1 MTNPTESTVPDIPEE
16 ATHASSAASD
26 DAGEAPRIMQ
36 VAHDGRR
43 TALRV
48 VDAPVVVLTLAVTL
62 AFLMFLLIEPTPGWI
77 ALAGAVA
84 AGAGTDRV
92 LRLARARSV
101 DLGIDPTPQVLLPAL
116 YALAVPVLLEELSRG
131 WWTLLGGLGAG
142 LGFGAI
148 LVAQVHSVRPNERWL
163 AFARP
168 ATSAAV
174 YITAFAL
181 FSLTY
186 VFELGLP
193 AALAAVAFAAGLLA
207 IELLRDDGAVVYL
220 NGTEIHR
227 SNMPEGDIDY
237 QTRASVAVGGE
248 RSRHIFP
255 RRSLRIPSWTAP
267 TCSRSRSIRTRAAVP
282 TSASISGSTRRRPKQ
297 TSWPPGPPGDTSTTA
312 ATREPTGERPN
323 STIRPGPAARRNWAS
338 ARATRRLRSPAG
350 T

>member
-1 MTNPTESTVPDIPEE
+1 MTNPTESADPDIPEDTTG
-16 ATHASSAASD
+16 APAAPSD
-26 DAGEAPRIMQ
+26 ETADAPRVVQ
-36 VAHDGRR
+36 VEHDGRR
-43 TALRV
+43 TALPI
-48 VDAPVVVLTLAVTL
+48 VDAPAVVLTLAVTL
-62 AFLMFLLIEPTPGWI
+62 AFLMFLLIEPTPAWI

-92 LRLARARSV
+92 LRLVRARSV

-116 YALAVPVLLEELSRG
+116 YALGVPVLLEELTRG
-131 WWTLLGGLGAG
+131 WWTLLGGVGAG

-207 IELLRDDGAVVYL
+207 IELLRDGHAELSDTVAFGGVVALVVTQLRWALHYLPLDGYLAALALLLAFFLASGLLHAHLTLQLRRTVVAQY
-220 NGTEIHR
+220 
-227 SNMPEGDIDY
+227 
-237 QTRASVAVGGE
+237 VAVAALGGVLIIGA
-248 RSRHIFP
+248 RS
-255 RRSLRIPSWTAP
+255 
-267 TCSRSRSIRTRAAVP
+267 
-282 TSASISGSTRRRPKQ
+282 
-297 TSWPPGPPGDTSTTA
+297 
-312 ATREPTGERPN
+312 
-323 STIRPGPAARRNWAS
+323 
-338 ARATRRLRSPAG
+338 AG
-350 T
+350 LA

>member
-1 MTNPTESTVPDIPEE
+1 MTNPTEPTDPDIPEE
-16 ATHASSAASD
+16 PTHAPSAASD
-26 DAGEAPRIMQ
+26 EAGAAPRVMQ
-36 VAHDGRR
+36 VEHDGRR
-43 TALRV
+43 PALRV
-48 VDAPVVVLTLAVTL
+48 VDAPAVVLTLAVTL
-62 AFLMFLLIEPTPGWI
+62 AFLMFLLIEPTPAWI
-77 ALAGAVA
+77 ALAGAVV

-116 YALAVPVLLEELSRG
+116 YALAVPVLLEELTRG

-207 IELLRDDGAVVYL
+207 IELLRDGHAELSDTVAFGGVVALVVTQLRWALHYVPLDGYLASLALLLAFFLASGLLHAHLTLQLRRTVVAQY
-220 NGTEIHR
+220 
-227 SNMPEGDIDY
+227 
-237 QTRASVAVGGE
+237 VAVAALGGVLIVGA
-248 RSRHIFP
+248 RS
-255 RRSLRIPSWTAP
+255 
-267 TCSRSRSIRTRAAVP
+267 
-282 TSASISGSTRRRPKQ
+282 
-297 TSWPPGPPGDTSTTA
+297 
-312 ATREPTGERPN
+312 
-323 STIRPGPAARRNWAS
+323 
-338 ARATRRLRSPAG
+338 AG
-350 T
+350 LA

>member
-1 MTNPTESTVPDIPEE
+1 MTNPTESADPDIPEE
-16 ATHASSAASD
+16 TTHAPSAASEE
-26 DAGEAPRIMQ
+26 AGEAPRIMQ

-62 AFLMFLLIEPTPGWI
+62 AFLMFLLIEPTPAWI

-207 IELLRDDGAVVYL
+207 IELLRDGHAELSDTVAFGGVVALVVTQLRWALHYVPLDGYLASLALLLAFFLASGLLHAHLTLQLRRTVVAQY
-220 NGTEIHR
+220 
-227 SNMPEGDIDY
+227 
-237 QTRASVAVGGE
+237 VAVAALGGVLIVGA
-248 RSRHIFP
+248 RS
-255 RRSLRIPSWTAP
+255 
-267 TCSRSRSIRTRAAVP
+267 
-282 TSASISGSTRRRPKQ
+282 
-297 TSWPPGPPGDTSTTA
+297 
-312 ATREPTGERPN
+312 
-323 STIRPGPAARRNWAS
+323 
-338 ARATRRLRSPAG
+338 AG
-350 T
+350 LA